1 MSPNR
6 YQWRHSVV
14 LWVEILFQTYL
25 RRLSSGVRREDGL
38 DAHIFIFNKNSIY
51 GFFNKNL

>member
-14 LWVEILFQTYL
+14 LWVEILFRAYL
-25 RRLSSGVRREDGL
+25 RRLSSGVRREVGL
-38 DAHIFIFNKNSIY
+38 DAHHLFVIETLPM
-51 GFFNKNL
+51 GL